1 LLRFG
6 LGCWLAAAVALAGGC
21 SNSDEEPDLARDT
34 STHSDGAQ
42 TASVSGN
49 NVPPPGVFVP
59 SQSSAE
65 RRPFRAIGHVRLS
78 GKPPFAQPV
87 LVLDDGSV
95 YQLGGPERS
104 ACVRRNGRRLDVS
117 GTIVGT
123 STSHGVSGVVE
134 VTRYREVGR

>member
-1 LLRFG
+1 MAF
-6 LGCWLAAAVALAGGC
+6 AGGGC
-21 SNSDEEPDLARDT
+21 GNDDQEPDLASDSAT
-34 STHSDGAQ
+34 NADGAQ
-42 TASVSGN
+42 TASVGGN

-59 SQSSAE
+59 SKSAAE
-65 RRPFRAIGHVRLS
+65 RRPFRAIGEVRLS

-117 GTIVGT
+117 GTIVGA